1 MAKRISKKPKAARQY
16 ELSQQAIVDSAIDQ
30 GGDPNVPATVL
41 GPDIRPNKNRG
52 NINSKNDSKANTGF
66 HLGLQD
72 IDEAIFYYFEN
83 VIKPSVLSNGDLIDV
98 PVIYGSGERW
108 KLAQKDGFYRD
119 KGGKVQTPL
128 VMLKRESIE
137 RRRDLGNKIDAN
149 NPQLY
154 ITQQE
159 KYTQKNSYDRFSIIN
174 NRIPQ
179 KEYNAVVIPDYV
191 NLTYSGIIWTDYISQ
206 LNKIIEA
213 VNYSSDSYWGDPER
227 FKFMA
232 SIDSFNN
239 INELSND
246 DGRIVRANFTLKLQ
260 GYVVPDNIQKKI
272 KEQNTRYFSK
282 AQIVLNQSTTV
293 IEEPSTRA
301 RSLGA
306 PTGGG
311 GSGGGGST
319 INTSVNNTT
328 INTAVN
334 DDDDWIITADSIT
347 SFPNKKVVVESS
359 FLVNDGDNTHAIIFD
374 VLKSGTR
381 AIAVDD
387 NRIFL
392 LGEQGSEPPA
402 REGGLIYLAG
412 EFYLGI

>member
-1 MAKRISKKPKAARQY
+1 MAKRIAKKPKVARQY
-16 ELSQQAIVDSAIDQ
+16 ELSQQAIVDNAIDQ
-30 GGDPNVPATVL
+30 GGSPDVPAIAL

-52 NINSKNDSKANTGF
+52 NINSKNDSKANTSL

-119 KGGKVQTPL
+119 RGGKVQTPL

-137 RRRDLGNKIDAN
+137 KRRDLGNKLDAN

-159 KYTQKNSYDRFSIIN
+159 KYTKRNSYDRFSIIN

-179 KEYNAVVIPDYV
+179 KEYNAVVIPDYI
-191 NLTYSGIIWTDYISQ
+191 NLTYNGIIWTDYISQ

-260 GYVVPDNIQKKI
+260 GYVVPDNIQKKL
-272 KEQNTRYFSK
+272 KEQNTRFFSK
-282 AQIVLNQSTTV
+282 AQIVLNQATTV

-301 RSLGA
+301 QSLGF
-306 PTGGG
+306 TSN
-311 GSGGGGST
+311 GSGGGGGGVT
-319 INTSVNNTT
+319 TNVTNVN
-328 INTAVN
+328 I
-334 DDDDWIITADSIT
+334 DDDGDWIISDEYLTAKA
-347 SFPNKKVVVESS
+347 NKKVVINNSLTINNQDSS
-359 FLVNDGDNTHAIIFD
+359 NADIFLVSENGNGAIK
-374 VLKSGTR
+374 VNS
-381 AIAVDD
+381 
-387 NRIFL
+387 NRVFSF
-392 LGEQGSEPPA
+392 SELPTEPTLVN
-402 REGGLIYLAG
+402 GGMIYLGG
-412 EFYLGI
+412 EFYLGL